1 MRDLWA
7 AQYGPQMARVLL
19 INPPAP
25 GRAVL
30 RDYACGETTKADYLW
45 APIDL
50 LVLSGLLD
58 AAHELHVIDA
68 VAEEIDSAET
78 LRRARAFAPDAVFS
92 LTAAVSLDHD
102 DAFLASLKES
112 TGARIYGL
120 GDVASFAPVET
131 LARTRSFDGL
141 VQNFADPTLIDLAD
155 GRTDGA
161 RSVVLRNG
169 KDADV
174 RMVRTDG
181 VLQYGMPRHDLFP
194 LHRYRLP
201 FTRWRSSTTV
211 LTRYG
216 CPFPCTFCNSR
227 YLPGPERALDDVIEE
242 LERVQQLGVSEV
254 YIRDFTFGPTRRR
267 AQEICRRMIDA
278 GLRLHWSAECRLE
291 VLDEET
297 LELMSQAGCEVIL
310 VGIETGDE
318 EVAVRLGKSLQAS
331 RVHRILGKARSL
343 GIRACGHFVLG
354 SPEETREQIESTIR
368 LARALPLDY
377 ASFNLYAPRLATDMR
392 RRLIEEGRVR
402 SDNFSDQ
409 DVSLQANSFARMET
423 TELRRLFRWAVI
435 SFFMRPRHVFRLLRC
450 TPWSTLARQGGG
462 VVRGLLE
469 ARG

>member
-1 MRDLWA
+1 
-7 AQYGPQMARVLL
+7 MARVLL

-25 GRAVL
+25 GRPVL

-68 VAEEIDSAET
+68 VAEELGPAEA
-78 LRRARAFAPDAVFS
+78 LQRARAFGPEAVFS

-102 DAFLASLKES
+102 DGFLTALKDS

-141 VQNFADPTLIDLAD
+141 VQNFADPTLIELAG
-155 GRTDGA
+155 GRTEGA
-161 RSVVLRNG
+161 RSVVLRKG

-174 RMVRTDG
+174 RLVRNDG
-181 VLQYGMPRHDLFP
+181 ALQYGLPRHDLFP
-194 LHRYRLP
+194 LTRYRLP
-201 FTRWRSSTTV
+201 FTRWRSSTTI

-216 CPFPCTFCNSR
+216 CPFPCTFCASR
-227 YLPGPERALDDVIEE
+227 YLPGPERALDDVIAE
-242 LERVQQLGVSEV
+242 LERIRRLGISEV

-267 AQEICRRMIDA
+267 AQELCRRIIDA
-278 GLRLHWSAECRLE
+278 DLGLRWSAECRLD

-297 LELMSQAGCEVIL
+297 LELMSRAGCEVIL

-318 EVAVRLGKSLQAS
+318 EVASRLGKTVRAS
-331 RVHRILGKARSL
+331 RVHRILQKARGL
-343 GIRACGHFVLG
+343 GIRSCGHFVLG
-354 SPEETREQIESTIR
+354 SPEETRAQIQSTIR

-392 RRLIEEGRVR
+392 KRLVEEGRVR
-402 SDNFSDQ
+402 DGDFSDQ
-409 DVSLQANSFARMET
+409 DVSLQANSFAQMDT
-423 TELRRLFRWAVI
+423 AELRRLFRWAVV
-435 SFFMRPRHVFRLLRC
+435 SFFLRPPHVLRLLQS

-462 VVRGLLE
+462 VLRGVLE
-469 ARG
+469 ARR